1 MKYEVVRDFPDSIL
15 FDRGGV
21 CISIYQPTHKN
32 KSENALDKIM
42 FKNQV
47 QKAERSLAQ
56 KFSNREIEEILD
68 PLYKLDQDNEFWNKT
83 KDGLAIFLNKNKC
96 VIYKLD
102 RELKELTVVSDSFHI
117 KPLIRVFQSAD
128 KYYVLGLNRKTF
140 KLYYGDRYGLTEI
153 EFAEDVPVEITDVL
167 GDQYTSPH
175 ISISKGGTMYG
186 TGSKKDEIEKDIERY
201 LRYIDKF
208 IWENYSKPTGAPLVL
223 VALKEYQGEFRKI
236 SGNKYLI
243 EKGIDKDFESLDI
256 NTIREES
263 WKIIEA
269 IYLNKTAELVE
280 LYNNG
285 KSKELASDNLE
296 DVSKK
301 ATEGRIGTVLLE
313 SDKLIP
319 GKIDLNTGEIERK
332 PIEDVETDDVLDDI
346 AELVLK
352 SKGEVVMLPK
362 ERMPTESGV
371 AAIFRY

>member
-56 KFSNREIEEILD
+56 KFSKREIEEFLD

-285 KSKELASDNLE
+285 KSKELAGDSLE

-301 ATEGRIGTVLLE
+301 AIEGRIETVLLE

-319 GKIDLNTGEIERK
+319 GKVDLETGEIERK
-332 PIEDVETDDVLDDI
+332 PLEDVETDDVLDDI

>member
-153 EFAEDVPVEITDVL
+153 EFAEDIPIEITDVL

-223 VALKEYQGEFRKI
+223 AALKEYQGEFRKI

-301 ATEGRIGTVLLE
+301 ATEGRVGTVLLE

-319 GKIDLNTGEIERK
+319 GKIDLNTGDIERK